1 MKPAWAC
8 LGLCRFFFYGK
19 IWLGKGAAAHA
30 AARGHDARAGPC
42 QIKTKGVC
50 DMSQLADRLVRIGY
64 GPEQAER
71 IILQYTGADALNA
84 LEAYIQAK
92 ESDMGGT
99 GDGI

>member
-1 MKPAWAC
+1 
-8 LGLCRFFFYGK
+8 
-19 IWLGKGAAAHA
+19 
-30 AARGHDARAGPC
+30 
-42 QIKTKGVC
+42 
-50 DMSQLADRLVRIGY
+50 MSQLADRLVRIGY